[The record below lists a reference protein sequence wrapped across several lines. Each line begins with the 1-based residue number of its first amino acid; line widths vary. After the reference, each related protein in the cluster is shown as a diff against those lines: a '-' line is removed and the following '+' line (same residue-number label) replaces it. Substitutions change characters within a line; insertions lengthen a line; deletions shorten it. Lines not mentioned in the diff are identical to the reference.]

1 VYYALDYRYL
11 VDEWGSVSDA
21 RGVLWRGRGLVQTAR
36 KPGLFAVFLWAS
48 NHALSSAVHQRLVQS
63 ARRPQQTGHR
73 LSPCALGSG
82 AFLFYDLMNA
92 ITPTEKKSPVV
103 VVDDHPVLCDGLKHL
118 ISNQPDLACVGVA
131 GDLSDARR
139 LVEKCNPDLMILDLR
154 LKGGDALDFIKTL
167 RVECPQTKV
176 LVLSQYDELIFAERS
191 LRAGASGYIMKEN
204 TTDEVLRAVR
214 KVLAGELYFSE
225 RVAAAVVQRTLRE
238 KPNASR
244 AGVERLSDREMQV
257 FQLLAAAYSPREIAD
272 EFHLSRKTIETHRE
286 KIKHKLSLFNA
297 AELKR
302 FAREWGA
309 ENLTPFEPC
318 VVSSSQNG
326 RSRK

>member
-1 VYYALDYRYL
+1 
-11 VDEWGSVSDA
+11 
-21 RGVLWRGRGLVQTAR
+21 
-36 KPGLFAVFLWAS
+36 
-48 NHALSSAVHQRLVQS
+48 
-63 ARRPQQTGHR
+63 
-73 LSPCALGSG
+73 
-82 AFLFYDLMNA
+82 MNT
-92 ITPTEKKSPVV
+92 IIPTEKKSLVA

-131 GDLSDARR
+131 DDLSGARQ
-139 LVEKCNPDLMILDLR
+139 LVEECKPDLIILDLR
-154 LKGGDALDFIKTL
+154 LKGDALDFIKTL
-167 RVECPQTKV
+167 RVERPQIKV

-191 LRAGASGYIMKEN
+191 LRAGASGYIMKES

-238 KPNASR
+238 KPDSSR

-257 FQLLAAAYSPREIAD
+257 FQLLAAAYSPREIA
-272 EFHLSRKTIETHRE
+272 EQFHLSRKTIETHRE
-286 KIKHKLSLFNA
+286 KIKHKLSLFTA

-302 FAREWGA
+302 FARQWAA

-318 VVSSSQNG
+318 VVSASQNG
-326 RSRK
+326 RFKRVRKAVAAVTTDSCP